1 MHALPLFLT
10 LPNSP
15 KLEKKNNKTTRA
27 CTLHRA
33 AAFVS
38 EAVGTLDRRLA
49 EGDTSPWFRSSLYPP
64 YYMANTFHYQTDG
77 WLSAR

>member
-1 MHALPLFLT
+1 M
-10 LPNSP
+10 
-15 KLEKKNNKTTRA
+15 
-27 CTLHRA
+27 
-33 AAFVS
+33 S